1 MMSTHSIRLHNPHRR
16 IVDRG
21 LSVCLMAY
29 AVWEVVVMYIP
40 QDEVE
45 YVRFMLIVDGLMA
58 GVSAGVLVSYIVLCI
73 IEWIRRLKNG
83 R

>member
-1 MMSTHSIRLHNPHRR
+1 M
-16 IVDRG
+16 
-21 LSVCLMAY
+21 SVCLVAD
-29 AVWEVVVMYIP
+29 AFGEEDVMYIP

-45 YVRFMLIVDGLMA
+45 YVRFMLIVDGLIVGA
-58 GVSAGVLVSYIVLCI
+58 FAAVLLSYIVLCI

>member
-1 MMSTHSIRLHNPHRR
+1 M
-16 IVDRG
+16 
-21 LSVCLMAY
+21 SVCLVAY
-29 AVWEVVVMYIP
+29 AVWEVEVMYIP

-45 YVRFMLIVDGLMA
+45 YVRFMLIVDGLIVGA
-58 GVSAGVLVSYIVLCI
+58 FAAVLLSYIVLCI